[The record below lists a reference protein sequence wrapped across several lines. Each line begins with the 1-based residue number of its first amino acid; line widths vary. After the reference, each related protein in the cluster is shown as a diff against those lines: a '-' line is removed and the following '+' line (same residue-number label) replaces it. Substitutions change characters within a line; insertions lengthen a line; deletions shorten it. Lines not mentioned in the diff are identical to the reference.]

1 MQTLHEEYQW
11 GYNNR
16 QSKIS
21 TLNNDE
27 PIHQDTA
34 ILNAHVP
41 DNRASEYMK
50 QK

>member
-1 MQTLHEEYQW
+1 MKNTSGGIITDKVDLK
-11 GYNNR
+11 
-16 QSKIS
+16 KIS

-27 PIHQDTA
+27 PIHQDNNPKCACT
-34 ILNAHVP
+34 